1 MNGRGDKEVLMDTS
15 HGKKK
20 PRTRSIAAPLS
31 VLGALV
37 VAGVAGAANTAR
49 FSDRAGDVKLAAD
62 ITSVD
67 VSNDDTG
74 MVTIQMAFGRGALT
88 PGLPGEQLGVA
99 LDLDQNPDTGTVYYG
114 TDVAFALDFGLGGT
128 TLKFARADSS
138 EFKPATPPASLKGT
152 IDGTTGMVTFTVK
165 AADLGLTPNDDFN
178 LVAISSSIVG
188 DGDLTPDLR
197 TYNYQQVPGTPQ
209 RQLPPDTRAP
219 VDRAY
224 ASTGIHGQ
232 VARLEYSAQD
242 GRAATADTIR
252 VYRGMHLLQ
261 TIRIALGDAKPFWT
275 YDARWRVPRAVHG
288 RLRFCVQSVDAAGN
302 KSNLSCARLGVL

>member
-1 MNGRGDKEVLMDTS
+1 MDTS
-15 HGKKK
+15 HRKRK
-20 PRTRSIAAPLS
+20 PQRWSLIAPVC

-37 VAGVAGAANTAR
+37 VAGVAGAANSGGI
-49 FSDRAGDVKLAAD
+49 SDRAGDVKLAAD

-67 VSNDDTG
+67 VSNDDAGT
-74 MVTIQMAFGRGALT
+74 VTLQMAFGNDALP

-128 TLKFARADSS
+128 TLKFARAEGS
-138 EFKPATPPASLKGT
+138 EFKPATPPPSLKGT
-152 IDGTTGMVTFTVK
+152 LDGTTGTVTFTIK
-165 AADLGLTPNDDFN
+165 AADLGLTPSDGFN
-178 LVAISSSIVG
+178 LVAMSSSIAG
-188 DGDLTPDLR
+188 DGDLAPDLR
-197 TYNYQQVPGTPQ
+197 TYNYQQVAGTPQ
-209 RQLPPDTRAP
+209 PPPAPDTRAP

-224 ASTGIHGQ
+224 ASKGIHGH

-252 VYRGMHLLQ
+252 VYRGTHLLR
-261 TIRIALGDAKPFWT
+261 TIRFALGDANPFWM

-302 KSNLSCARLGVL
+302 KSNLSCARLVVR